1 MRSLASMQI
10 TMVSSKFVCRDT
22 RSTALTLTYIRNNNK
37 PVDLSRT
44 FRQTGLSSGAK
55 LELVVASRS
64 PSVVSVALQLPEFEA
79 KNVPGGRL
87 TDKFPSNTTL
97 WMILRKFESN
107 GTMNFNFTGRGI
119 AQVASRGSGAGRI
132 YYETPVLNIMGRE
145 LSSFTDLQKT
155 LAQLGLN
162 NGSSLIRLNFRKTDT
177 PLEEAMAEIG
187 QYFKSMEEPAAAGA
201 HSGTTAET
209 ESTPEGA
216 VAPVTDAIAKEAN
229 PETSTAISID
239 PPESSASS
247 DNAATALTPA
257 TPSEASIPDEVVV
270 GPNQRP
276 ISVFAAPSSQT
287 PKAALNPHNEDDY
300 EPTVAHA
307 KLHQLNLQAKSQ
319 NKRLLSDAELRQQAE
334 EKAAQLAAI
343 KEVSIKVR
351 FPDQLT
357 VVSSFTALDNG
368 ATLYDF
374 VRGVIAAEHQ
384 PFSLSWMSPKGP
396 QTIPNN
402 TTVRLIK
409 DLGFAGRMLIN
420 FNWDDGAST
429 EARSKTTLKEMYVSK
444 AKELQVQEV
453 AAAQAQEEAN
463 SPATSA
469 APKEQESSGGNK
481 GKGGMPKWLKLPG
494 KR

>member
-1 MRSLASMQI
+1 M
-10 TMVSSKFVCRDT
+10 
-22 RSTALTLTYIRNNNK
+22 LTYIRNNNK
-37 PVDLSRT
+37 LVDLSRT

-64 PSVVSVALQLPEFEA
+64 PSVVSVALQLPESET
-79 KNVPGGRL
+79 KDVPGGRL

-97 WMILRKFESN
+97 WMILRKFESK
-107 GTMNFNFTGRGI
+107 GTMNFNFTGRGV
-119 AQVASRGSGAGRI
+119 AQTVSGESGAGRI

-145 LSSFTDLQKT
+145 LSSFTELQKT

-162 NGSSLIRLNFRKTDT
+162 SGSCLIRLIFRKTET
-177 PLEEAMAEIG
+177 PLEEAMGEIG
-187 QYFKSMEEPAAAGA
+187 QYFKSMEKPAAAGA
-201 HSGTTAET
+201 HSGTTADA
-209 ESTPEGA
+209 ESIPEGA
-216 VAPVTDAIAKEAN
+216 AGPVTDAVAGEIN
-229 PETSTAISID
+229 PDTSTAMSID

-257 TPSEASIPDEVVV
+257 TPSEASLPDEVVV

-287 PKAALNPHNEDDY
+287 PKAALNPFNEADY

-319 NKRLLSDAELRQQAE
+319 NKRLLSDAELLLQAE
-334 EKAAQLAAI
+334 EKAAQQAAI
-343 KEVSIKVR
+343 REVSIKVR

-357 VVSSFTALDNG
+357 VVSSFTAFDNST
-368 ATLYDF
+368 TLYEF
-374 VRGVIAAEHQ
+374 VRGVIAAEDQ
-384 PFSLSWMSPKGP
+384 PFSLVWMSPKGP

-402 TTVRLIK
+402 TNVRLIK

-429 EARSKTTLKEMYVSK
+429 EARSRTTLKGEYVSK

-453 AAAQAQEEAN
+453 AAAQAQEEEN
-463 SPATSA
+463 PVATSA
-469 APKEQESSGGNK
+469 AAKDKGSSGGGK
-481 GKGGMPKWLKLPG
+481 SKGGMPKWLKLPG
-494 KR
+494 KK